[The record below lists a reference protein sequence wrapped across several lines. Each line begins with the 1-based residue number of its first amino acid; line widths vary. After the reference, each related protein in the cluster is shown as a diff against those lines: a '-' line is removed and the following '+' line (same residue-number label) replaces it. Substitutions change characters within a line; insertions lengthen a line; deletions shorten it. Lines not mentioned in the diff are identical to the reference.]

1 MKKMLFGTLWL
12 INAAMAQAGV
22 NIEHWTTPSGARVY
36 FVASRSLPMLDVQ
49 IDFSAGS
56 AYEPVDGSQLKS
68 GLAGLA
74 GLTNELLDA
83 GAADLDEEQIAAR
96 LGDIGARLSSSTD
109 HDRASLSLRTLSAKA
124 ERDAALDLLH
134 AVLATP
140 TFPDGALE
148 REKARSIAAIQ
159 EAETQPESIIA
170 KRFAEAIY
178 PDHPYGVHATV
189 ESVGRISRDDLK
201 DFWRGHY
208 GAHRAA
214 VTIIGDVSRAEAE
227 SIATRLTDALPDAPR
242 EAPLP
247 AVTLPARQT
256 IRIAHPATQ
265 AHIDIGLPTIR
276 RGDADFFPLL
286 VGNYV
291 LGGGGFV
298 SRLMKEVREKRGY
311 AYSVYSY
318 FSPRKLEGPFQIG
331 LQTKRAQA
339 AEALKVVSATLAQF
353 LERGPTTSELK
364 AAKQNLIDGQA
375 LGLDSNAKILRT
387 VALIGFFR
395 LPLNYLDEF
404 PRRVEMVTAAQVR
417 EAFARHVKPEH
428 LVTAILAGD

>member
-1 MKKMLFGTLWL
+1 MKKLLFGMLCL
-12 INAAMAQAGV
+12 VNAAMAQAGV

-56 AYEPVDGSQLKS
+56 AYEPVDG
-68 GLAGLA
+68 GRLAGLA
-74 GLTNELLDA
+74 GLTNGLLDA
-83 GAADLDEEQIAAR
+83 GAAGLDEEQIAAR
-96 LGDIGARLSSSTD
+96 LGDLGARLSSSTD
-109 HDRASLSLRTLSAKA
+109 HDRASLSLRTLSAQT

-134 AVLATP
+134 TLLATP
-140 TFPDGALE
+140 TFPDGAVE

-170 KRFAEAIY
+170 KRFAAAIY
-178 PDHPYGVHATV
+178 PDHPYGVQATV
-189 ESVGRISRDDLK
+189 ESVARIGRNDLK
-201 DFWRGHY
+201 TFWRDHY
-208 GAHRAA
+208 GARRAA

-227 SIATRLTDALPDAPR
+227 NIAARLTDALPDAPP
-242 EAPLP
+242 ETPLP
-247 AVTLPARQT
+247 AVSLPARQT

-265 AHIDIGLPTIR
+265 AHIDIGLPAIR

-298 SRLMKEVREKRGY
+298 SHLMKEVREKRGY
-311 AYSVYSY
+311 AYSVFSY
-318 FSPRKLEGPFQIG
+318 FSPRKLEGPFEIG
-331 LQTKRAQA
+331 LQTKRSQA
-339 AEALKVVSATLAQF
+339 AEALAVVDKTLAQF
-353 LERGPTTSELK
+353 LEQGPTASELK

-375 LGLDSNAKILRT
+375 LGLDSNAKLLRT
-387 VALIGFFR
+387 VAVIGYYG
-395 LPLNYLDEF
+395 LPLSYLDDF

-417 EAFARHVKPEH
+417 AAFARHVKPEH
-428 LVTAILAGD
+428 LVTVILAGD

>member
-1 MKKMLFGTLWL
+1 MKKMLLGALCL

-22 NIEHWTTPSGARVY
+22 SIEHWTTPSGARVY
-36 FVASRSLPMLDVQ
+36 FVASRTLPMLDVQ

-56 AYEPVDGSQLKS
+56 AYEPVDG
-68 GLAGLA
+68 GRLAGLA
-74 GLTNELLDA
+74 GLTNELLEA
-83 GAADLDEEQIAAR
+83 GAAGLDEEQIAAR
-96 LGDIGARLSSSTD
+96 LSDIGAHLSSSTD
-109 HDRASLSLRTLSAKA
+109 HDRASLSLRTLSAKT
-124 ERDAALDLLH
+124 ERDAALELLH
-134 AVLATP
+134 AILATP
-140 TFPDGALE
+140 TFPDAALE

-201 DFWRGHY
+201 AFWLGHY
-208 GAHRAA
+208 GAQRAA

-227 SIATRLTDALPDAPR
+227 NLAARLTDALPDAPP

-265 AHIDIGLPTIR
+265 AHIDIGLPAIR

-339 AEALKVVSATLAQF
+339 AEALKVVYATLAGF
-353 LERGPTTSELK
+353 LERGPTMSELK

-375 LGLDSNAKILRT
+375 LSLDSNAKILRT
-387 VALIGFFR
+387 VAVIGFYR
-395 LPLNYLDEF
+395 LPLNYLDDF
-404 PRRVEMVTAAQVR
+404 PHRVEMVTAAQVR

-428 LVTAILAGD
+428 LVTAIVAGD